1 VRLLAAQLN
10 FNNSILL
17 KCEGPVWF
25 LSVFIYL
32 FTIHINA
39 DISQICRS
47 CVAQNEP
54 QNLYVT
60 ETH

>member
-1 VRLLAAQLN
+1 MVLIRVYI
-10 FNNSILL
+10 F
-17 KCEGPVWF
+17 
-25 LSVFIYL
+25 L
-32 FTIHINA
+32 FTIHINV

-54 QNLYVT
+54 QNLYMT

>member
-1 VRLLAAQLN
+1 MVLTRVYL
-10 FNNSILL
+10 F
-17 KCEGPVWF
+17 
-25 LSVFIYL
+25 L

-47 CVAQNEP
+47 CVAQDEP
-54 QNLYVT
+54 QNLYMT